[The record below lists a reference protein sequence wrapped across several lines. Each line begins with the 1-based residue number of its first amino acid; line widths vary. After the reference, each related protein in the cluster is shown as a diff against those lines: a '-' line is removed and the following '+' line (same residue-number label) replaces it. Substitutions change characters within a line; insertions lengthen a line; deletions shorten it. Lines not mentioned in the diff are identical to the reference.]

1 MEVCDL
7 SNYFYY
13 ENAKSPPYQA
23 MPYPHFYNPEK
34 LILLKKKRINES
46 RMD

>member
-1 MEVCDL
+1 MFTCIGWQL
-7 SNYFYY
+7 
-13 ENAKSPPYQA
+13 KMGQPPTPFDT